1 MGKAIINEF
10 EPDYVIHPGQ
20 VLEETLEAQ
29 GLSKNEFAERT
40 GLTPKTV
47 SLIIARKA
55 PVTSDNA
62 IAFERV
68 LGVSAHIWSNTDAEY
83 RLFKSHQKVQEEL
96 KSAIEWSQKF
106 PLDALV
112 KRRVIPSGLNSEQKA
127 AALLNFFRVRNPQA
141 WDTRYGN
148 ISVAFRSSPAFTS
161 DYRSVVTWLR
171 IAELKAE
178 RIQTNPYSIPSFNR
192 ALRTIKTLTD
202 EICTVFEPRMKEL
215 CRDSGVTL
223 VMVSE
228 LPKTRLSGAT
238 RWLMRDKAMI
248 ALSLRYKF
256 NDQFWFTFFHE
267 AAHIL
272 KHGKN
277 DVYVD
282 EVDGLQ
288 TKKELEADSFAA
300 NFLIPKSD
308 YHEFVSN
315 NRFTRSTVKEFAQ
328 SVKLAPGIVVGRLQ
342 HDGIIDYSW
351 LNDLKV
357 KFELVENEGTK

>member
-1 MGKAIINEF
+1 MSKAIINEF

-20 VLEETLEAQ
+20 ILEETLEAQ

-47 SLIIARKA
+47 SLIIAHKA

-68 LGVSAHIWSNTDAEY
+68 LGVAAHIWSSIDAEY
-83 RLFKSHQKVQEEL
+83 RLFKSRQKAQEEFR
-96 KSAIEWSQKF
+96 SAIEWSQQF

-112 KRRVIPSGLNSEQKA
+112 KRRVIPSGLNAEQKA
-127 AALLNFFRVRNPQA
+127 AALLNFFRVKNPRTWA
-141 WDTRYGN
+141 ARYGN

-161 DYRSVVTWLR
+161 DYRAVVTWLR
-171 IAELKAE
+171 LAELKAE
-178 RIQTNPYSIPSFNR
+178 KIQTNPYSVTSFNN
-192 ALRTIKTLTD
+192 ALRTIRILTD
-202 EICTVFEPRMKEL
+202 KSCKVFEPKMKKL
-215 CRDSGVTL
+215 CRDSGVAL

-228 LPKTRLSGAT
+228 LPKTSLSGAT

-282 EVDGLQ
+282 EVDGLE
-288 TKKELEADSFAA
+288 TKKELEAHRFAA
-300 NFLIPKSD
+300 NFLIPKRD
-308 YHEFVSN
+308 YEEFVSK
-315 NRFTRSTVKEFAQ
+315 NRFTRNTVTKFAQ
-328 SVKLAPGIVVGRLQ
+328 SIQLAPGIVVGRLQ
-342 HDGIIDYSW
+342 HDEIIDYSW
-351 LNDLKV
+351 LNNLKV
-357 KFELVENEGTK
+357 KFELVEN